1 MSNFMDAYNYA
12 QNVVANRRTEDFA
25 RFDKNLATITS
36 KVPEVREIYNELNE
50 IQSELVR
57 AAFSG
62 ELDAE
67 KLDKIKSKQEVLS
80 ENLKNTLIKNG
91 YPADFLEIKY
101 TCKLCADTGIHN
113 GETCECF
120 NKIVNDYN
128 FKELCGESRVE
139 NCTFDNFSLDYY
151 SEAENEYGIS
161 PKCKMKEIYDYCV
174 KYVNDFSYKP
184 QNILMYGETGLG
196 KTHLSLAIAAEVS
209 KKGYK
214 VIYGSAQNLLRK
226 VEKEHFSGGND
237 ETINSLLECDLLVL
251 DDLGTEFESKFN
263 ASQVYNIINTRL
275 NFSLP
280 TIISTNLT
288 MTELE
293 ERYEQRV
300 VSRLIGEYDVL
311 MFIGNDVRQI
321 KKKIGK

>member
-1 MSNFMDAYNYA
+1 
-12 QNVVANRRTEDFA
+12 
-25 RFDKNLATITS
+25 
-36 KVPEVREIYNELNE
+36 
-50 IQSELVR
+50 
-57 AAFSG
+57 
-62 ELDAE
+62 
-67 KLDKIKSKQEVLS
+67 
-80 ENLKNTLIKNG
+80 
-91 YPADFLEIKY
+91 
-101 TCKLCADTGIHN
+101 
-113 GETCECF
+113 
-120 NKIVNDYN
+120 
-128 FKELCGESRVE
+128 
-139 NCTFDNFSLDYY
+139 
-151 SEAENEYGIS
+151 
-161 PKCKMKEIYDYCV
+161 
-174 KYVNDFSYKP
+174 
-184 QNILMYGETGLG
+184 MYGKTGLG

-226 VEKEHFSGGND
+226 VEKEHFSGGDD

-288 MTELE
+288 MSELE
-293 ERYEQRV
+293 GRYEQRV

-311 MFIGNDVRQI
+311 MFIGNDVRQL